1 MEKLS
6 NETGEKLVLTFSL
19 KNCIKNLYYKISVSD
34 DKNENFET
42 ERILSDN
49 DDGIINFQTK
59 MFYTFKFEKRQKI
72 NITTNTSK
80 YYKM

>member
-6 NETGEKLVLTFSL
+6 NETGEKIVLTFSL
-19 KNCIKNLYYKISVSD
+19 KNYIKNLYYRILVSD

-49 DDGIINFQTK
+49 DNGIIISK
-59 MFYTFKFEKRQKI
+59 QKCI
-72 NITTNTSK
+72 ILLNLKKGKN
-80 YYKM
+80 

>member
-6 NETGEKLVLTFSL
+6 NETGEKIVLTFSL
-19 KNCIKNLYYKISVSD
+19 KNYIKNLYYRILVSD

-49 DDGIINFQTK
+49 DDGIIISK
-59 MFYTFKFEKRQKI
+59 QKCFI
-72 NITTNTSK
+72 LLNLKKGKN
-80 YYKM
+80 